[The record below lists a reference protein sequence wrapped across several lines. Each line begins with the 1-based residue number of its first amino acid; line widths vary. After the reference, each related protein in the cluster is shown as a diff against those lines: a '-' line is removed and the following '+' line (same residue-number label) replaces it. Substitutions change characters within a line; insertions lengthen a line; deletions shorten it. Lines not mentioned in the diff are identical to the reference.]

1 MEDAAKWL
9 ARLVA
14 SSGYRVVLSSHLGLE
29 DFVCCCEFE
38 SQGDCSFQ
46 FVYVQGGVPVAIP
59 SAIFAVTLNT
69 DRGQIIAQDF
79 EKDNLFLWQG
89 KGILYRVEKLY
100 NIA

>member
-1 MEDAAKWL
+1 MEDAAKWM

-14 SSGYRVVLSSHLGLE
+14 SSGYCVVLSSHLGLE

-79 EKDNLFLWQG
+79 G
-89 KGILYRVEKLY
+89 KITFFCGKVRGFYIG
-100 NIA
+100 

>member
-1 MEDAAKWL
+1 MEDAAKWM

-79 EKDNLFLWQG
+79 EKITFFCG
-89 KGILYRVEKLY
+89 KVRGFYIG
-100 NIA
+100 